1 MNFKLKNIK
10 HSIYSIFFF
19 VTIVSGFI
27 FIVSF
32 SLKKTKKKQDKVA
45 KVSVNG
51 IPEVKDGDIIFQS
64 SKSQQSKAVEVAT
77 SSKYSHC
84 GIVFI
89 ENNVPYVYEAVQ
101 PVGKR
106 KMTDWII
113 SGVNQTY
120 IVKRFKGID
129 TLSSKSLLEM
139 KNYATAQFGKNY
151 DAYFAWSDKEMYCSE
166 LVYKIYMNCIN
177 FELAT
182 PKSLRDFNID
192 APVVRK
198 IMRERYGE
206 NIPYDELMISPGQ
219 LFDSPSLIT
228 VYTNEK

>member
-1 MNFKLKNIK
+1 MNFKLKNINR
-10 HSIYSIFFF
+10 SIYSVFFF
-19 VTIVSGFI
+19 VAIVSGFI

-32 SLKKTKKKQDKVA
+32 SLKNRKPA
-45 KVSVNG
+45 KEIALINKPADIQVQ
-51 IPEVKDGDIIFQS
+51 DGDIIFQS
-64 SKSQQSKAVEVAT
+64 SYSKQSQAVEIAT
-77 SSKYSHC
+77 DSKYSHC

-106 KMTDWII
+106 KITEWIS
-113 SGVNQTY
+113 SGVDQTC

-129 TLSSKSLLEM
+129 TLKNASLLKMRE
-139 KNYATAQFGKNY
+139 YAALQFGKNY

-182 PKSLRDFNID
+182 PKPLRDFNID

-219 LFDSPSLIT
+219 LYDSPSLIT
-228 VYTNEK
+228 VYSNEK